1 MAIQMRR
8 GLRKDFDPNKMLP
21 GEWAVSIDSSTS
33 NQIVWMCF
41 AAGVCKRMGTYEDF
55 TAQIAEA
62 TEDIREEYV
71 TEFESIKAE
80 IQAIADGVEADKDE
94 VVVIKSD
101 ITDTYLPQMLQY
113 VSDAQSASQD
123 SAEYAQDS
131 SDSADVSKDYSVTS
145 KSYAVGGT
153 GTRVGEDT
161 DNAEYYYQQAK
172 STAES
177 LGSPINPQG
186 TVAFEDLP
194 PLSEVETNWMY
205 NISNEFTTTSD
216 FVEGAGNVMPI
227 GTNVYKTSAGKWD
240 CFAGSPVTGVK
251 GANENT
257 YRKGNVNITKANIGL
272 GNVDNT
278 SDANKPVSTPQQAA
292 LDLKLDKTGDS
303 QNNTVAFTSGDA
315 SNPTNWT
322 DVAVLATGKKHSELF
337 NKISTMFKNIRYL
350 YKMLGTTDISSI
362 GNGTTTGAI
371 SALYSGLDAANATLG
386 TTDISGIGNGT
397 VTGAIDTINSNL
409 SWKKLGDTTGNTPIS
424 LSPIFD
430 EAKEIQICVKVNNTY
445 DFITTVSTTF
455 LNEFSISHTLE
466 VGGYYG
472 SVSANARASVYFNP
486 STKDISIV
494 NAYQNGND
502 LLKNSTLY
510 IYYR

>member
-55 TAQIAEA
+55 TAQISEA
-62 TEDIREEYV
+62 TEDIREKYV
-71 TEFESIKAE
+71 TEFEAIKTE
-80 IQAIADGVEADKDE
+80 IQAIADGVEADKEE
-94 VVVIKSD
+94 VVIIKSD
-101 ITDTYLPQMLQY
+101 ITNTYLPQMLKY

-131 SDSADVSKDYSVTS
+131 SDSADISKDYSVAS

-186 TVAFEDLP
+186 TVAFENLP
-194 PLSEVETNWMY
+194 PLSEVGTNWMY

-251 GANENT
+251 GANEST

-292 LDLKLDKTGDS
+292 LDLKLNKTGDS
-303 QNNTVAFTSGDA
+303 QNNTVAFTSEDA
-315 SNPTNWT
+315 TNPTSWT
-322 DVAVLATGKKHSELF
+322 DVAVLETGKKHSELF

-350 YKMLGTTDISSI
+350 YKMLGTTNISS
-362 GNGTTTGAI
+362 
-371 SALYSGLDAANATLG
+371 
-386 TTDISGIGNGT
+386 IGNGT
-397 VTGAIDTINSNL
+397 VTGALDEINSNL
-409 SWKKLGDTTGNTPIS
+409 NGK
-424 LSPIFD
+424 
-430 EAKEIQICVKVNNTY
+430 IQIVTITKTVGTGSNAGLINVDKTDYPNSKAIIPLGSSTDANYIVLGYRVTSTHYSLLVK
-445 DFITTVSTTF
+445 
-455 LNEFSISHTLE
+455 
-466 VGGYYG
+466 
-472 SVSANARASVYFNP
+472 P
-486 STKDISIV
+486 STNVNTWASGVDITFQAMV
-494 NAYQNGND
+494 
-502 LLKNSTLY
+502 
-510 IYYR
+510 IY